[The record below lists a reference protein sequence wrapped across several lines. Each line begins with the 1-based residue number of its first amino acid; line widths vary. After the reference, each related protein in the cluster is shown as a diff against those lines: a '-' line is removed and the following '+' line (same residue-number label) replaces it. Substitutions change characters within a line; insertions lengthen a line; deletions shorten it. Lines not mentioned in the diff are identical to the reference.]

1 MDIKEIDYILAI
13 ADSGSLLRAAE
24 KLFITQSALSKYV
37 SKLESRL
44 GYKLFLR
51 EKKNRLTFTENGEI
65 YLRHARIIAAER
77 DAMDYEIVRCT
88 QEGDCLH
95 IGVGL
100 NVKHLHL
107 SEILQEF
114 RQRYP
119 KCEIDIHSQR
129 AAENRAAVKAGILDF
144 AHTNAFENEPGLDCR
159 HVYDNLILLA
169 MPSDHPLTA
178 EITPHPETGMPWVNL
193 AHFRNEDF
201 ILQDE
206 NCAIRKPIDNM
217 LRHADFTPN
226 ILAFTNSSS
235 TALTFVNKGIGM
247 CFCPLDFM
255 DENMNIRYASFGAPY
270 YSIQTVLAYRKG
282 RLLSPPAK
290 DFMALFEKYNANK
303 KF

>member
-13 ADSGSLLRAAE
+13 ADSGSLLRAAK

-37 SKLESRL
+37 RKLESRL
-44 GYKLFLR
+44 GYKLFQR
-51 EKKNRLTFTENGEI
+51 EKKNRLTFTESGEI
-65 YLRHARIIAAER
+65 YLRHARVIAAER
-77 DAMDYEIVRCT
+77 DVMDYEIARLT
-88 QEGDCLH
+88 QDSDCLH

-107 SEILQEF
+107 SEILKEF
-114 RQRYP
+114 RQHYP

-129 AAENRAAVKAGILDF
+129 AAENRADVKAGILDF
-144 AHTNAFENEPGLDCR
+144 AHTNAFEDEPELDCR
-159 HVYDNLILLA
+159 PAYDNLILLA

-178 EITPHPETGMPWVNL
+178 EITTHPETGMPWVHL
-193 AHFRNEDF
+193 AHLQNEDF

-206 NCAIRKPIDNM
+206 NCAIRKPIDDM
-217 LRHADFTPN
+217 LRHAGFTPN
-226 ILAFTNSSS
+226 ILALTNSSS

-255 DENMNIRYASFGAPY
+255 DENMNIRYASFGALS

-282 RLLSPPAK
+282 RQLSPLAN
-290 DFMALFEKYNANK
+290 DFIALFEKYNANK